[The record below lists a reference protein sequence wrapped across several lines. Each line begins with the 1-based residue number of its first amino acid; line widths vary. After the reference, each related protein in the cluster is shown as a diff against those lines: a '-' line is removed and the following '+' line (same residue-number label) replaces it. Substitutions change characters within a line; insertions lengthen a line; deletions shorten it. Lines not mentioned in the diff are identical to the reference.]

1 MRKKHKPLEDNNYW
15 PGYVDA
21 LVNVVLNMLFLVGVM
36 AVGLVSLNVE
46 ALGNFKL
53 ARQAQQL
60 YQINEEN
67 MLLAAL
73 GTFIAA
79 IPEVPKPAPTK
90 SPPVAPPPMAPP
102 APVVAPAPVVRQ
114 EPVKVEPARPPTALR
129 VGRQVAAPVLVDEK
143 QQLSE
148 HLQWGD
154 QASIGVLEF
163 EPFVFQISAAQI
175 NQIRQL
181 VAQANAG
188 RWSLAVAVDG
198 NETTA
203 RESFWRLS
211 QVRQQL
217 LLAGIPQE
225 AIAVRT
231 VNLLQPNAGSSRRL
245 FIAYLRNS

>member
-1 MRKKHKPLEDNNYW
+1 MRKKHKPLEESNYW

-21 LVNVVLNMLFLVGVM
+21 LVNVVLNMLFMVGIM

-73 GTFIAA
+73 GTFIAN
-79 IPEVPKPAPTK
+79 IPEVPKPVQISNPPVA
-90 SPPVAPPPMAPP
+90 SAPVAPPV
-102 APVVAPAPVVRQ
+102 PVVKQ
-114 EPVKVEPARPPTALR
+114 EPAKVEPAKPPTALR
-129 VGRQVAAPVLVDEK
+129 VGRQIAVPVLVDEK
-143 QQLSE
+143 HQLSE
-148 HLQWGD
+148 RLQWGD

-163 EPFVFQISAAQI
+163 EPFVFQVSAAQI
-175 NQIRQL
+175 TQIRQL
-181 VAQANAG
+181 VSQANAG
-188 RWSLAVAVDG
+188 RWSLAIAVDG

-203 RESFWRLS
+203 RESFWRLT

-225 AIAVRT
+225 AIALRT
-231 VNLLQPNAGSSRRL
+231 VNMLQPSAGSSRRV
-245 FIAYLRNS
+245 FIAHLRNS

>member
-1 MRKKHKPLEDNNYW
+1 MRKKHKPLEESNYW

-21 LVNVVLNMLFLVGVM
+21 LVNVVLNMLFMVGVM
-36 AVGLVSLNVE
+36 AVGLISLNLE

-73 GTFIAA
+73 GTFIAV
-79 IPEVPKPAPTK
+79 IPEIPKPAP
-90 SPPVAPPPMAPP
+90 PPTPVPTAPPPVQ
-102 APVVAPAPVVRQ
+102 VVQPAPVVRP
-114 EPVKVEPARPPTALR
+114 EPPKAEPARPITALR
-129 VGRQVAAPVLVDEK
+129 VARLQPMPVLVDEK

-148 HLQWGD
+148 RLQWGD
-154 QASIGVLEF
+154 QATVGVLEF
-163 EPFVFQISAAQI
+163 EPFVFKISATQI

-188 RWSLAVAVDG
+188 RWSLAIAVDG
-198 NETTA
+198 NDTTA
-203 RESFWRLS
+203 RESFWRLT

-225 AIAVRT
+225 AIALRT
-231 VNLLQPNAGSSRRL
+231 VNMLQPNTGSSRRV
-245 FIAYLRNS
+245 FIAHLRNT

>member
-1 MRKKHKPLEDNNYW
+1 MREKHKPLEENNYW

-21 LVNVVLNMLFLVGVM
+21 LVNVVLNMLFMVGIM

-79 IPEVPKPAPTK
+79 IPEIPKPVPAST
-90 SPPVAPPPMAPP
+90 PVTPALAPP
-102 APVVAPAPVVRQ
+102 APVVIRP
-114 EPVKVEPARPPTALR
+114 EPPKEEPAKPPTALR
-129 VGRQVAAPVLVDEK
+129 VGRQLAAPVLVDEK

-148 HLQWGD
+148 RMQWGD

-163 EPFVFQISAAQI
+163 EPFAFRVSGAQIS
-175 NQIRQL
+175 QIRQL
-181 VAQANAG
+181 VAQTNAG
-188 RWSLAVAVDG
+188 RWSLAIAVDG
-198 NETTA
+198 NETTT

-211 QVRQQL
+211 QIRQQL
-217 LLAGIPQE
+217 LLTGVPQE
-225 AIAVRT
+225 AITLRT
-231 VNLLQPNAGSSRRL
+231 VNILPPSTGSSRRV
-245 FIAYLRNS
+245 FIAHLRYS

>member
-1 MRKKHKPLEDNNYW
+1 MRKKHKSLEDNNYW

-21 LVNVVLNMLFLVGVM
+21 LVNVVLNMLFMVGIM

-53 ARQAQQL
+53 VRQAQQL

-79 IPEVPKPAPTK
+79 IPEVPRPVQIT
-90 SPPVAPPPMAPP
+90 SPPVAPPPAAP
-102 APVVAPAPVVRQ
+102 PAPVVRQ
-114 EPVKVEPARPPTALR
+114 ELVKVEPAKPPTALR
-129 VGRQVAAPVLVDEK
+129 VGRQIAPPVLVDEK
-143 QQLSE
+143 HQLSE
-148 HLQWGD
+148 RLQWGD

-175 NQIRQL
+175 TQIRQL

-188 RWSLAVAVDG
+188 RWSLAVALDG
-198 NETTA
+198 NETAA

-225 AIAVRT
+225 AIAMRT
-231 VNLLQPNAGSSRRL
+231 VNLLQPNTGSSRRV
-245 FIAYLRNS
+245 FIAHLSNS